1 MGTTWTRFRNWLDAS
16 LLTMTAGRRLRI
28 SPPSDGSKLTHQAS
42 PRLIR
47 HVPDGRLGPCMSFGF
62 PLLLPS
68 HVPIDSHQVL
78 PEDVRPDQR
87 LDELA
92 DPLPSHDPMETLID
106 LFVHGDSELLVHRA
120 PPDTYLIRISYV
132 SHTYLSPALSRR
144 SRTCHR
150 LRWVGAW
157 DEEVSMRQHGLVA
170 LAVTCWLA

>member
-120 PPDTYLIRISYV
+120 PPDTYLIRI
-132 SHTYLSPALSRR
+132 LALPYPGGQELAIASAGWEHGTRR
-144 SRTCHR
+144 FP
-150 LRWVGAW
+150 
-157 DEEVSMRQHGLVA
+157 
-170 LAVTCWLA
+170 